1 MKFFSDFLQKYQR
14 HLPAAALLAGLI
26 WDSITLGRP
35 DRLFDNAVLL
45 FYLFVAGTFIV
56 LMSRREHRGK
66 ERSFWFLL
74 ITQFSFGNLA
84 SGLLILY
91 NVSAT
96 VSGNWIFLLLLSG
109 FLIGNEV
116 FQNRYDRLR
125 FNTTVFYLL
134 LLAYLALA
142 IPVLLRSIDT
152 WVFFVS
158 GLTSL
163 VVIGLFLFLL
173 RYSAPLTFEVNKTAL
188 IRGIL
193 GVLVFFNVFYFFNLI
208 PPVPLAAR
216 EVGIFHGVERLSSD
230 TVSGHLYRVSYEKGK
245 WYQFWKKSDT
255 LMRMGTPGE
264 AYCFSAV
271 FAPSRLSTSLFHH
284 WERYSETSKEWE
296 SVGRTGFLIMGGRDE
311 GYRWYSTKTVAP
323 GKWRCSVETARGSL
337 LGRAQVT
344 IEPGEPTE
352 FVVDTR

>member
-1 MKFFSDFLQKYQR
+1 M
-14 HLPAAALLAGLI
+14 PAAALLLGLI

-96 VSGNWIFLLLLSG
+96 ISGNWIFLLLLGG

-134 LLAYLALA
+134 LLAYTSLAV
-142 IPVLLRSIDT
+142 PVLLRSIVT
-152 WVFFVS
+152 WVFFIS
-158 GLTSL
+158 GLISL

-173 RYSAPLTFEVNKTAL
+173 RYSAPRTFEVNKTAL

-216 EVGIFHGVERLSSD
+216 EVGIFHSVERLSSD
-230 TVSGHLYRVSYEKGK
+230 TTSGHLYRVSYEKGK

-255 LMRMGTPGE
+255 LMHVGTPGD

-284 WERYSETSKEWE
+284 WERYNEITEKWE
-296 SVGRTGFLIMGGRDE
+296 SASRVEFRILGGRDG
-311 GYRWYSTKTVAP
+311 GYRWYSEKTVSP
-323 GKWRCSVETARGSL
+323 GQWRCSVETERGSL
-337 LGRAQVT
+337 LGRTEVT
-344 IEPGEPTE
+344 VVPGEPAE
-352 FVVDTR
+352 LVVDTR

>member
-74 ITQFSFGNLA
+74 ITQFAFGNLA

-96 VSGNWIFLLLLSG
+96 ISGNWIFLLLLGG

-134 LLAYLALA
+134 LLAYTSLAV
-142 IPVLLRSIDT
+142 PVLLRSIDT
-152 WVFFVS
+152 WVFFIS
-158 GLTSL
+158 GLISL

-173 RYSAPLTFEVNKTAL
+173 RYSAPRTFEVNKTAL

-216 EVGIFHGVERLSSD
+216 EVGIFHSVERLSSD
-230 TVSGHLYRVSYEKGK
+230 TTSGHLYRVSYEKGK

-255 LMRMGTPGE
+255 LMHVGTPGD

-284 WERYSETSKEWE
+284 WERYNEITEKWE
-296 SVGRTGFLIMGGRDE
+296 SASRVEFRILGGRDG
-311 GYRWYSTKTVAP
+311 GYRWYSEKTVSP
-323 GKWRCSVETARGSL
+323 GQWRCSVETERGSL
-337 LGRAQVT
+337 LGRTEVT
-344 IEPGEPTE
+344 VVPGEPAE
-352 FVVDTR
+352 LVVDTR